1 MLISFSVALNEG
13 MWVLGPNGKSCDEV
27 CADNDRLCTSNSI
40 EKQSSLT
47 TNKLLAASMLEAG
60 YSCKGFRVGTGMVG
74 SPYSTGRTNDDC
86 TPIIKGTKSVC
97 NENENPRNRALCY
110 CEKGMKVTIIQKP
123 QKYFPLKIFSDH
135 TL

>member
-1 MLISFSVALNEG
+1 MNVNSFSVALNEG

-60 YSCKGFRVGTGMVG
+60 YTCKGYRVGTGYLG

-110 CEKGMKVTIIQKP
+110 CEKGMKINIIQKP
-123 QKYFPLKIFSDH
+123 QKYFFLSYFVIV
-135 TL
+135 